1 MRYGKFNIIDKSIF
15 AKING
20 ILILLALAKNNYVKR
35 QSLVSEAVVYIQ
47 LKQYDETNQL
57 SISIQ
62 AKCFLNSG

>member
-20 ILILLALAKNNYVKR
+20 ILILLALAINYVKR